1 MSNSLPRPRAET
13 KSVAEL
19 VEYVVRGRVRIPF
32 YQRDLKWDW
41 KDVIKLFDS
50 IYRGFPVGSLL
61 LHCRPLPANTLE
73 LGPLQ
78 IHATEHSVGFD
89 VVDGQQRLVALSAS
103 LARPMPIPTTPDD
116 PYVVYFD
123 AEHGEFR
130 APSKGGKVPPKWVPL
145 PAMLDG
151 SALSEWVF
159 NWEYSRD
166 AELRQRVFEAGMR
179 IREYKIPLYSVEI
192 AEGDTDV
199 LRDLF
204 ERVNTAGKRLKWNEI
219 HDSLYGA
226 PVGEKPSTVSE
237 LMEALGE
244 LGIGVPRKE
253 PVFRCLIAF
262 EGKDVTQSYEA
273 LERKY
278 PRFLQTTA
286 ARALPTLQ
294 RVFSFVR
301 EDAEIIHM
309 RLLPRSAPLTVL
321 TRFFRFHPEPSA
333 RSRLLLSRW
342 LWRTLVAIPRLGEL
356 TLLRQGIAAID
367 EDDEEGTVQKL
378 LRLVPSVKP
387 EEIRVTEHFDA
398 RSADSRLALLSLAS
412 LVPRDLG
419 TGRPVAIA
427 ELIGNEGRGAFR
439 RIVTGTDP
447 LGGSPENR
455 CILPGRGRAD
465 REFIELSSGLFPKG
479 EQSSELLESH
489 GISPKAYE
497 RLVAG
502 DREGF
507 LRERRQRIESV
518 LRALIKR
525 LSGGQQSTR
534 PSINYLSRMEG
545 E

>member
-1 MSNSLPRPRAET
+1 MSNSLPRPTAET
-13 KSVAEL
+13 KSVVEL
-19 VEYVVRGRVRIPF
+19 VEHIVEGRVRIPF
-32 YQRDLKWDW
+32 YQRDLKWESE
-41 KDVIKLFDS
+41 DVIKLFDS
-50 IYRGFPVGSLL
+50 IYRGFPIGSLL
-61 LHCRPLPANTLE
+61 LHSRPLPAKVLE

-78 IHATEHSVGFD
+78 IQAAEQSMGFD

-103 LARPMPIPTTPDD
+103 LARPMPIPTTLED

-123 AEHGEFR
+123 AEHEVFR
-130 APSKGGKVPPKWVPL
+130 APSKGAEVPAAWVPL
-145 PAMLDG
+145 PVMLDG
-151 SALSEWVF
+151 SRLTEWVF

-166 AELRQRVFEAGMR
+166 AGLRRRVFEAGAR
-179 IREYKIPLYSVEI
+179 IREFKIPLYSVAI

-199 LRDLF
+199 LRELF
-204 ERVNTAGKRLKWNEI
+204 ERVNTAGKRLTWIEI

-226 PVGEKPSTVSE
+226 PTGAKPSTVPE
-237 LMEALGE
+237 LMEALAE
-244 LGIGVPRKE
+244 LGIGVPQEEKILS
-253 PVFRCLIAF
+253 CLIAF
-262 EGKDVTQSYEA
+262 EGKDVTQSYQV
-273 LERKY
+273 LEHKH
-278 PRFLQTTA
+278 PRFLKNTA
-286 ARALPTLQ
+286 TRALPILR
-294 RVFSFVR
+294 RVFDFVR
-301 EDAEIIHM
+301 EDAGIVHM
-309 RLLPRSAPLTVL
+309 RLLPRGAPLVIL
-321 TRFFRFHPEPSA
+321 TRFFRFHAEPRA
-333 RSRLLLSRW
+333 RTRLLLTWW
-342 LWRTLVAIPRLGEL
+342 LWRAFLAIPQLVERTFLRRGGVAIDG
-356 TLLRQGIAAID
+356 
-367 EDDEEGTVQKL
+367 DEEGSMQRL
-378 LRLVPSVKP
+378 LGLVPNVAHERISLA
-387 EEIRVTEHFDA
+387 EHFDA

-465 REFIELSSGLFPKG
+465 REFIELSSGLFSKG
-479 EQSSELLESH
+479 GQSAELLESH